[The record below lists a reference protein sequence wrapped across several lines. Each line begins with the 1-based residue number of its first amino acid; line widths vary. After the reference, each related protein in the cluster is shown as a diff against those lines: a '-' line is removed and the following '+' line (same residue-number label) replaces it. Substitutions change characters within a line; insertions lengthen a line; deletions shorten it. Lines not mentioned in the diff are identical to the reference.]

1 MLGFYE
7 NFPGNIHRTDIF
19 TSSLSK
25 RKLQQRLTQALQKV
39 NRKNLSFEEIGN
51 PSIPNCTVIFEWGIA
66 DAEGFNYI
74 DEEEAQKILNAI
86 AHEPFRTIDFF
97 CVIRYYKNAAAK
109 KTPLKF
115 DYYMMRMGF
124 GENNS
129 VEFQVF
135 HERGPRYVS
144 PEDLVKFLVCKVN
157 EASARKIL
165 KLTEPA

>member
-7 NFPGNIHRTDIF
+7 NFPGNIHRTDVF
-19 TSSLSK
+19 TSALSK
-25 RKLQQRLTQALQKV
+25 RKLQAMLIQVLQKV

-51 PSIPNCTVIFEWGIA
+51 PTIPNCTVIFEWGIA

-74 DEEEAQKILNAI
+74 DKEETQKILNIA
-86 AHEPFRTIDFF
+86 AHEPFRIMDFF
-97 CVIRYYKNAAAK
+97 CAIRYYKNAAAK

-115 DYYMMRMGF
+115 DYYMIRIGF
-124 GENNS
+124 SDNS
-129 VEFQVF
+129 VEFQIF

-144 PEDLVKFLVCKVN
+144 PEDLVKFLVYKVN

-165 KLTEPA
+165 KLVEPI